1 MPRTVRPRRPSRP
14 VQGGRFG
21 HIAVTFAGAILTA
34 LPAAAPAQDQGGG
47 EAPPPAS
54 VSVVTAQPTDYTMTV
69 RLPGR
74 IKASTI
80 SEVRPQV
87 SGIIR
92 ERQFEEGAEVEA
104 GQPLYTI
111 EPDTYA
117 AGAAAARAGVA
128 QAQSNFDLA
137 AREADRAE
145 ELFANNTTPGQ
156 RRDSAIA
163 ARESADAAL
172 QLAKAELQ
180 AAEIDLERTTIRAP
194 IAGVIGFSQATPGT
208 LVAAQQPEPLTT
220 IRALDPVYVDV
231 TQSANDL
238 LQWRQSAEHGGVLA
252 TGQATLILPTGDTY
266 PIKGELRAAEPQVE
280 PTTGMIAL
288 RIAFPNPDQL
298 LLPGLYVEV
307 ELPQMEEEDAYLV
320 PMAAVMRVAKGA
332 PSAWVVE
339 NGTVAARPLTVLTS
353 DESNWV
359 VTDGLKPGD
368 QIITA
373 GFQKTGPG
381 APVVIAPPAGAP
393 AGAPEGAPA
402 GVPAPEAAAGGAA
415 AQAAPAEGG
424 APGEAPAPVG
434 EAAAPQAPVDGAA
447 APATDAPAQAPA
459 ATEPAAS
466 DPTTDP
472 ATGPAAAAQES
483 TGTAPA
489 PDAAPEGN

>member
-1 MPRTVRPRRPSRP
+1 
-14 VQGGRFG
+14 
-21 HIAVTFAGAILTA
+21 
-34 LPAAAPAQDQGGG
+34 
-47 EAPPPAS
+47 
-54 VSVVTAQPTDYTMTV
+54 MTV

-307 ELPQMEEEDAYLV
+307 ELPQMEEEL
-320 PMAAVMRVAKGA
+320 
-332 PSAWVVE
+332 S
-339 NGTVAARPLTVLTS
+339 LIHIS
-353 DESNWV
+353 
-359 VTDGLKPGD
+359 
-368 QIITA
+368 
-373 GFQKTGPG
+373 
-381 APVVIAPPAGAP
+381 
-393 AGAPEGAPA
+393 
-402 GVPAPEAAAGGAA
+402 
-415 AQAAPAEGG
+415 
-424 APGEAPAPVG
+424 
-434 EAAAPQAPVDGAA
+434 
-447 APATDAPAQAPA
+447 
-459 ATEPAAS
+459 EPTRRS
-466 DPTTDP
+466 
-472 ATGPAAAAQES
+472 
-483 TGTAPA
+483 
-489 PDAAPEGN
+489 